1 MRLARW
7 VFLLA
12 GLYGLAV
19 MVPQFFMEAQVGR
32 DNPPEIT
39 HPEYFY
45 GFVGVGVAWQIAF
58 LIIARDPARFRPLMI
73 PGMLEK
79 IAFGV
84 AALIL
89 RYQGRTP
96 FIIGVFAV
104 IDLLLAALFMVAFD
118 RVGDEAN
125 AGLLR

>member
-12 GLYGLAV
+12 GLYGLAALA
-19 MVPQFFMEAQVGR
+19 PQFFMEAKIGR

-58 LIIARDPARFRPLMI
+58 LIIARDPARFRTLMI

-79 IAFGV
+79 VLFGV
-84 AALIL
+84 ATLVL
-89 RYQGRTP
+89 CYQGRTP
-96 FIIGVFAV
+96 ALVGGFAV
-104 IDLLLAALFMVAFD
+104 VDLLWATLFMVAFD